1 MRSHGYH
8 FWVIKSYISPSE
20 AASEKNA
27 VFSRTEKKITSSFF
41 FLSFKP
47 KKGKAESVLQIL
59 TQALMVKFSLI
70 WFFTFFL
77 HMKGALNNF
86 KVFVVFASVPLKE
99 ILYQLQRISS
109 SLAMFQWLFAQTT
122 VQKLKTNL
130 STDTLTCIRVN
141 LGLGWSIVR
150 IQYANGS
157 ISSKKNRFYVIET
170 NIYIALEHRDRFAY
184 VVAFLINPLNYM
196 GYLVPFLHNLSTFFT
211 DHSWGEAVLTK

>member
-77 HMKGALNNF
+77 HMKGALNNLRF
-86 KVFVVFASVPLKE
+86 LWFSLLFLWKKFYISFRESLHRLPCFSDCLRRQLCKSLKLIYQPIPSPAFALPWSRMKYCADSVCE
-99 ILYQLQRISS
+99 
-109 SLAMFQWLFAQTT
+109 WLNF
-122 VQKLKTNL
+122 
-130 STDTLTCIRVN
+130 
-141 LGLGWSIVR
+141 
-150 IQYANGS
+150 
-157 ISSKKNRFYVIET
+157 
-170 NIYIALEHRDRFAY
+170 
-184 VVAFLINPLNYM
+184 
-196 GYLVPFLHNLSTFFT
+196 
-211 DHSWGEAVLTK
+211 

>member
-130 STDTLTCIRVN
+130 STDTLTCIRVT
-141 LGLGWSIVR
+141 LVSDEVLCGFSMRMAQFLVKKIV
-150 IQYANGS
+150 S
-157 ISSKKNRFYVIET
+157 M
-170 NIYIALEHRDRFAY
+170 L
-184 VVAFLINPLNYM
+184 
-196 GYLVPFLHNLSTFFT
+196 
-211 DHSWGEAVLTK
+211 